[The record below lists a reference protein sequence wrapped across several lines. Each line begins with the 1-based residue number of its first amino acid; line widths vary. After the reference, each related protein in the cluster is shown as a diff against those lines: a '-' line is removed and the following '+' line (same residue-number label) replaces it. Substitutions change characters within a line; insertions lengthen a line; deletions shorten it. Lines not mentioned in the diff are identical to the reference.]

1 MPLLLPCSRESL
13 EALKKPQR
21 RWPVLLPQSFPPM
34 YWWRNMRDDKH
45 NIRIRARQM
54 QTYYTLLL
62 SNPEVRGRFQTA
74 RVYCLSPRPA
84 YVDSHRLLHTL
95 ACRR

>member
-1 MPLLLPCSRESL
+1 
-13 EALKKPQR
+13 
-21 RWPVLLPQSFPPM
+21 M

-84 YVDSHRLLHTL
+84 YAGSHRLLHTL